1 VEHNRLLHLPFARG
15 RIENGLPPA
24 PRKRWRPW
32 HVRLAEAWQVLRG
45 NAIGVRTH
53 PDMDV
58 PENEE
63 SYVNG
68 EVGTHP
74 VVLMRNKAE

>member
-1 VEHNRLLHLPFARG
+1 MEHNRLLHLPFARG

-24 PRKRWRPW
+24 PGKRWRPI
-32 HVRLAEAWQVLRG
+32 HTRLAEAWQVLCG
-45 NAIGVRTH
+45 NAIGVRTY
-53 PDMDV
+53 PDMEV

-63 SYVNG
+63 PYADG
-68 EVGTHP
+68 EVGSHP